1 MKIIFIKDVKGQGKK
16 DDIKEVKEG
25 FGEFLIKSGSAV
37 LYTNKSLE
45 ILNKQKEV
53 RKEEETLIKNEA
65 LELKRKLEKLNL
77 KFKVKTGKD
86 GKVFGNVSSKQI
98 YEELNKLGY
107 SSIDKRKIF
116 IDHPITSLGTHIVKI
131 ELFKDILAN
140 VKVKVISK

>member
-25 FGEFLIKSGSAV
+25 FGEYLIKSGNAV

-53 RKEEETLIKNEA
+53 RKEEADKVKAEA
-65 LELKRKLEKLNL
+65 LELKSKLEKLSL

-98 YEELNKLGY
+98 CEELKSKGY
-107 SSIDKRKIF
+107 EIDKKKIVIDYPLNMIGKF
-116 IDHPITSLGTHIVKI
+116 I
-131 ELFKDILAN
+131 
-140 VKVKVISK
+140 VKVILHKEVTCELKVELIS

>member
-65 LELKRKLEKLNL
+65 IELKNKLDELNL
-77 KFKVKTGKD
+77 KFKVKTGSN
-86 GKVFGNVSSKQI
+86 GKVFGNISSKQI
-98 YEELNKLGY
+98 SEELKNLGFN
-107 SSIDKRKIF
+107 IDKKKIV
-116 IDHPITSLGTHIVKI
+116 IDYPLNMLGKFIVKI
-131 ELFKDILAN
+131 ILHKEVTSEL
-140 VKVKVISK
+140 KVELIN

>member
-25 FGEFLIKSGSAV
+25 FGEFLIKSGNAV

-86 GKVFGNVSSKQI
+86 GKVFGNISSKQI
-98 YEELNKLGY
+98 SEELKNLGFN
-107 SSIDKRKIF
+107 IDKKKIV
-116 IDHPITSLGTHIVKI
+116 IDYPLNMLGKFIVKI
-131 ELFKDILAN
+131 ILHKEVTSELHVELIN
-140 VKVKVISK
+140 

>member
-65 LELKRKLEKLNL
+65 LELKNKLEKLNL
-77 KFKVKTGKD
+77 KFKVKTGEH
-86 GKVFGNVSSKQI
+86 GKVFGNISSKQI
-98 YEELNKLGY
+98 SEELKKLGFN
-107 SSIDKRKIF
+107 IDKKKIVIDYPLNMLCKF
-116 IDHPITSLGTHIVKI
+116 I
-131 ELFKDILAN
+131 
-140 VKVKVISK
+140 VKVILHKEVTSELHVELIN